1 MMTPITRQD
10 ILAHQVIVPWSAQ
23 HQVEQDL
30 LLCRAMAALFNDTF
44 LSTQIAMRGG
54 TLLHKVHLAPASR
67 YSEDID
73 LVVVGTR
80 PEEHIRRAVRGVL
93 ADVLG
98 TPKALVWDTITLA
111 LRNSVKPSRVLRMTY
126 ALPSI
131 IEPGRML
138 NLVVEANVTE
148 RKPHRS
154 IVEIPFCFPFRDQS
168 VQTQIKGYD
177 INELLGTKM
186 RAMFQ
191 RKRGRD
197 LFDLY
202 WALAKSTSP
211 VDPTAII
218 ESFQHYMKQEG
229 TKAGRVEFV
238 GILEAH
244 LHDRGFCS
252 DMEPLLRNGI
262 SYDPQFAGTYIKTNL
277 LGLLPEKENTGQIV
291 ATGATQGH
299 EDRKKGRKGRIDGA

>member
-1 MMTPITRQD
+1 MTPITRQD
-10 ILAHQVIVPWSAQ
+10 ILAHQAVVPWAAQ
-23 HQVEQDL
+23 YQVEQDL
-30 LLCRAMAALFNDTF
+30 LLCRAMVALFDDTF
-44 LSTQIAMRGG
+44 LSSQVAMRGG

-80 PEEHIRRAVRGVL
+80 PEEHIRRAVRRVL

-98 TPKALVWDTITLA
+98 APKASAWGTLKLA
-111 LRNSVKPSRVLRMTY
+111 LRNAVQPSRVLRMTY
-126 ALPSI
+126 SLPSI

-138 NLVVEANVTE
+138 DIVIEANVTE

-154 IVEIPFCFPFRDQS
+154 VVEIPFGFPVRGKS
-168 VQTQIKGYD
+168 VQTRIKGYD
-177 INELLGTKM
+177 IHEMLGTKM

-202 WALAKSTSP
+202 WALTKSTSP
-211 VDPTAII
+211 VDPSGII

-229 TKAGRVEFV
+229 TKAGRAEFV

-244 LHDRGFCS
+244 LKDRGFCS
-252 DMEPLLRNGI
+252 DMEPLLRSGI
-262 SYDPQFAGTYIKTNL
+262 TYDPQSAGSYVKANL
-277 LGLLPEKENTGQIV
+277 LSLLPQ
-291 ATGATQGH
+291 
-299 EDRKKGRKGRIDGA
+299 

>member
-1 MMTPITRQD
+1 MTPITRQD
-10 ILAHQVIVPWSAQ
+10 ILAHQAVVPWSAQ

-30 LLCRAMAALFNDTF
+30 LLCRAMVALFDDAF
-44 LSTQIAMRGG
+44 LSAEIAMRGG
-54 TLLHKVHLAPASR
+54 TLLHKVHFAPASR

-80 PEEHIRRAVRGVL
+80 PEEHIRRAIRRVL

-98 TPKALVWDTITLA
+98 APKTSAWDTLKLA
-111 LRNSVKPSRVLRMTY
+111 LRNTVKPSRVVRMTY
-126 ALPSI
+126 SLPSI

-138 NLVVEANVTE
+138 DIVVEANVTE
-148 RKPHRS
+148 RKPHLS
-154 IVEIPFCFPFRDQS
+154 VVEIPFSFPFRDKP
-168 VQTQIKGYD
+168 VQTKIKGYD
-177 INELLGTKM
+177 IHEMLGTKM

-202 WALAKSTSP
+202 WALTKSTSL
-211 VDPTAII
+211 VDPSGII

-229 TKAGRVEFV
+229 TKVGRAAFV

-244 LHDRGFCS
+244 LEDRGFCS

-262 SYDPQFAGTYIKTNL
+262 IYDPQSAGSFIKANL
-277 LGLLPEKENTGQIV
+277 LSLLPE
-291 ATGATQGH
+291 
-299 EDRKKGRKGRIDGA
+299 

>member
-1 MMTPITRQD
+1 MTPITRQD
-10 ILAHQVIVPWSAQ
+10 ILAHQAVVPWSTQ

-30 LLCRAMAALFNDTF
+30 LLCRAMVALFDDAF
-44 LSTQIAMRGG
+44 LRAQIAMRGG
-54 TLLHKVHLAPASR
+54 TLLHKVHLAPPSR

-73 LVVVGTR
+73 LVMVGTR
-80 PEEHIRRAVRGVL
+80 PEEHIRRAVRRVL

-98 TPKALVWDTITLA
+98 TPKASVWDTIKLA
-111 LRNSVKPSRVLRMTY
+111 LRNTVKPSRVLRMTY
-126 ALPSI
+126 SLPSI

-138 NLVVEANVTE
+138 DIVVEANVTE
-148 RKPHRS
+148 RKPHLS
-154 IVEIPFCFPFRDQS
+154 VVEIPFSFPFREKP

-177 INELLGTKM
+177 IHEMLGTKL

-202 WALAKSTSP
+202 WALTKSPSP
-211 VDPTAII
+211 VDPSAII

-229 TKAGRVEFV
+229 TKAGRSEFV

-244 LHDRGFCS
+244 LKDRGFCS

-262 SYDPQFAGTYIKTNL
+262 IYDPQSAGSFVKANL
-277 LGLLPEKENTGQIV
+277 LSLLPE
-291 ATGATQGH
+291 
-299 EDRKKGRKGRIDGA
+299 